1 MNSSKISKNKMN
13 LHNNSNNAK
22 NEKIIINS
30 ITDLLKIPIH
40 KLNNSNLENFSG
52 KYFDKIYQEAINSE
66 NKLEID
72 EPSSSNNNPINQ
84 TKPKKRNT
92 KEKKIKNN
100 NEKLAQK
107 NIRKKKVHL
116 NADETNS
123 DIVDKKDFYAEELEM
138 GLPEALKL
146 EYSEDIKYIQNSQNN
161 NNINLKIS
169 QKNKNVKEK
178 NSKLNHK
185 IINKNSQINYQQK
198 YNINNVTPYSDDKQ
212 DDMYEHQSETTPGHD
227 YENND
232 FYNKKNI
239 YMTTTP
245 TPKPKEKE
253 NKNKIF
259 VCPLNKIIFSI
270 VYNSIYGEEV
280 GILGS
285 IPKLGQWKLN
295 EALHLKWNSGNVWKG
310 EIKIGVEDLKDFEF
324 KFVIIEKGKIKYWE
338 SGDNNIF
345 NFTDLINE
353 FQFNKKGKYNKY
365 EYEYNSNEGNLLI
378 KCSWKK

>member
-146 EYSEDIKYIQNSQNN
+146 EYSEDIKYIQNSQKN

-169 QKNKNVKEK
+169 QKNKNIKEK

-185 IINKNSQINYQQK
+185 KINKNN
-198 YNINNVTPYSDDKQ
+198 
-212 DDMYEHQSETTPGHD
+212 
-227 YENND
+227 
-232 FYNKKNI
+232 
-239 YMTTTP
+239 
-245 TPKPKEKE
+245 
-253 NKNKIF
+253 
-259 VCPLNKIIFSI
+259 
-270 VYNSIYGEEV
+270 
-280 GILGS
+280 
-285 IPKLGQWKLN
+285 
-295 EALHLKWNSGNVWKG
+295 
-310 EIKIGVEDLKDFEF
+310 
-324 KFVIIEKGKIKYWE
+324 
-338 SGDNNIF
+338 
-345 NFTDLINE
+345 
-353 FQFNKKGKYNKY
+353 
-365 EYEYNSNEGNLLI
+365 
-378 KCSWKK
+378 